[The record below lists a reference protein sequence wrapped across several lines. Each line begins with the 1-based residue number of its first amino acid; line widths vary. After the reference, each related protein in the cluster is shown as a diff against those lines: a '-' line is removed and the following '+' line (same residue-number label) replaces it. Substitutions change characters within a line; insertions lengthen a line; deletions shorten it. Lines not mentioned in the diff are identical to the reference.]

1 MKNTKIISNYVF
13 IIMTIS
19 LVISSCK
26 ENKEMKNQ
34 STIVIE
40 KNNNFDTIAPTKYN
54 DGRLSEV
61 RIFNYYYASRD
72 TAVEKKGDSIKLK
85 YVVLEWNKYEAIV
98 ADGEGAFVQLETN
111 TMRGG
116 DVGTNKRVQKSSSL
130 FFKQTEKLFEEKINT
145 LLKVN
150 EIPNRNVDAVSFDFI
165 TNKGVY
171 TIQESKKT
179 LESGST
185 DLSKIFKDAKS
196 LKLEVENAGNRQKN

>member
-1 MKNTKIISNYVF
+1 
-13 IIMTIS
+13 MTIS

-72 TAVEKKGDSIKLK
+72 TAIEKKGDKIKLK

-130 FFKQTEKLFEEKINT
+130 FFKQSEKLFEEKINT

-150 EIPNRNVDAVSFDFI
+150 EIPNRNVDAVSFDFRLYD
-165 TNKGVY
+165 NF
-171 TIQESKKT
+171 
-179 LESGST
+179 SGIEIKEPKPSILNVGN
-185 DLSKIFKDAKS
+185 LSFQKHF
-196 LKLEVENAGNRQKN
+196 VE